1 MNIYSTI
8 SELIEHNRAIVIVTV
23 VETVGSTPGKTNFKA
38 VVDSTGLIA
47 GTVGGGKIE
56 ALAIEEAR
64 SLLSEKRNLLKSYNL
79 TSGPDNIGMTCG
91 GSVTLF
97 YEFIRP
103 RERVIVCGGGH
114 VSQKLTP
121 LLRSIGFYV
130 TLVEDRKEFATPALH
145 PEVDEFVISAYGD
158 YVRQG
163 AIDEE
168 TILLIVTPAHK
179 NDLDILTA
187 LFQTSLMPKYIG
199 VIASKRKAITMREE
213 LEAIFPGDPRI
224 GKIEAPMGLDIGG
237 ETPAQIALSIA
248 ARLQAL
254 KFGKMV

>member
-8 SELIEHNRAIVIVTV
+8 SELIEHNRAFVVVTV
-23 VETVGSTPGKTNFKA
+23 AETVGSTPGKTNFKA

-56 ALAIEEAR
+56 AIAIDEAKA
-64 SLLSEKRNLLKSYNL
+64 LLSGKNNLLKSYNL

-97 YEFIRP
+97 YEYIGP
-103 RERVIVCGGGH
+103 RECVVVCGGGH

-121 LLRSIGFYV
+121 LLRSVGFYT
-130 TLVEDRKEFATPALH
+130 TLVDDRAEYATRELH
-145 PEVDEFVISAYGD
+145 PDVDEFIVSSYGD

-179 NDLDILTA
+179 NDLEILSA
-187 LFQTSLMPKYIG
+187 LFQTPLMPKYIG

-213 LEAIFPGDPRI
+213 LEAMFPGDPRI
-224 GKIEAPMGLDIGG
+224 VKIEAPMGLDIGG
-237 ETPAQIALSIA
+237 ETPAQIAISIA